1 MSGTDDNKDRA
12 AGGNGAGSAAADPY
26 RLRPYFVRL
35 RMLHSLLLVGLVFLT
50 VLKEREVFYTNAG
63 GWPVWIR
70 KTVMYGYWPIFV
82 LFLGWTFYLTATGL
96 IETVLKDDR
105 PHMILHFTW
114 MFFNLCVFTWMIA
127 YVILE

>member
-1 MSGTDDNKDRA
+1 MPRSEHEGGGGVRPA
-12 AGGNGAGSAAADPY
+12 AGESF

-35 RMLHSLLLVGLVFLT
+35 RMLHALLLVGLVFLT

-70 KTVMYGYWPIFV
+70 KAVTYGYWPVFV
-82 LFLGWTFYLTATGL
+82 LFLGWTLWLTATGL

-114 MFFNLCVFTWMIA
+114 MFFSLCVFAWLIV
-127 YVILE
+127 YVILM